1 MAGDADKRFRLVVEK
16 LRLVILMAPGLRDR
30 ERCLALLMVER
41 IHRKTWDDAEQLVSW
56 LSVGI
61 LSAVSGYSTRYVKS
75 IRLALKQKGVIFVAK
90 DGGRGRH
97 NTTVYGFNGEWLF
110 ATWRKLIETGRLGAW
125 DGKRY
130 GNGQGAR
137 VNPAF
142 TLSDDDVP
150 ARSDAKGERP
160 VHRGV
165 NAQFTLKGERPV
177 HPNPLIENPLN
188 EPVPSSFHSDG
199 RPSLRSTVDV
209 PSSLHSDGPSSLRSG
224 GRRATLRVI
233 GKKS

>member
-160 VHRGV
+160 VH
-165 NAQFTLKGERPV
+165 
-177 HPNPLIENPLN
+177 PNPLIENPLN